1 MKQYYL
7 MMAGDTEQDA
17 WLETNLLGEDN
28 GFGVFWS
35 GQALSTLMRLVEM
48 NPIGLETAEV
58 KTDKNETLTI
68 SEFLDDIK
76 GLKIRYDRT

>member
-28 GFGVFWS
+28 GFGVFWG
-35 GQALSTLMRLVEM
+35 GQALGTLMRLVEM

>member
-7 MMAGDTEQDA
+7 MMPGDTERDA
-17 WLETNLLGEDN
+17 YLETNLLGEDN

-35 GQALSTLMRLVEM
+35 GQGLKSLMGMIDTKPEL
-48 NPIGLETAEV
+48 LEV
-58 KTDKNETLTI
+58 VKIKTDKNETLTI